1 MNFTTLPDNG
11 GPYTY
16 NQRAIPYLENPE
28 ARHVGNFHNESYFEA
43 IDAVKNG
50 NLEELNKIVVTNG
63 RNPISNVE
71 FVEIQADYGR
81 FQDRIRK
88 VVGNTDTTYGV
99 KGIAAPWRRSS
110 TGEMLMNGGAEQIVT
125 PLNGETLEIFGVI
138 PKY

>member
-1 MNFTTLPDNG
+1 M
-11 GPYTY
+11 
-16 NQRAIPYLENPE
+16 
-28 ARHVGNFHNESYFEA
+28 
-43 IDAVKNG
+43 
-50 NLEELNKIVVTNG
+50 TNG